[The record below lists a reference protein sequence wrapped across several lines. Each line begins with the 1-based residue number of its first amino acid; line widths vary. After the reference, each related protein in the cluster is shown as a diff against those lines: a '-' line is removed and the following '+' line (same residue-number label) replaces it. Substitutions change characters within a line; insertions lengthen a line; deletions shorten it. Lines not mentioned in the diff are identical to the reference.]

1 MRRYCLFLLGVLF
14 VVSGCCVMSCGRRT
28 TATDASADA
37 DAEGKSTKPQNSV
50 ERIFVPQLA
59 PAMMPQ
65 NDKIV
70 YMAEHYWD
78 KFDFADTVFINEI
91 DSTRMLTAM
100 AVYAQGYVPDS
111 LAQRSMSR
119 LMQKASTSKRMFNYF
134 LMLAD
139 VVLHDP
145 NSPLR
150 DDERYIPV
158 LEAAVA
164 SPLLDE
170 YEKMPYEYDLKIA
183 RQNRVGRE
191 ANDFYY
197 TTADDKRHRM
207 YDLKSEYL
215 IIFISNPGCPMCR
228 EVKEA
233 LLSSPQLNELT
244 ERGKLKVLV
253 LYPDKDLDAWR
264 EHLVDYPDAW
274 INGYDANQSITKE
287 NLYDLRA
294 IPSLYLLD
302 SQKRVMAKDCTDVR
316 YVESL
321 ILGAEQS

>member
-1 MRRYCLFLLGVLF
+1 MQKFFMRLAAVALVLSACLMTMC
-14 VVSGCCVMSCGRRT
+14 SRRV
-28 TATDASADA
+28 AKSDNNKQDVAIEKSVA
-37 DAEGKSTKPQNSV
+37 AEDKTPRV
-50 ERIFVPQLA
+50 FVPALA
-59 PAMMPQ
+59 PAMMPKEQ
-65 NDKIV
+65 TIP

-78 KFDFADTVFINEI
+78 KFDFTDTVFIAEI

-100 AVYAQGYVPDS
+100 AVYAKGYVPDS
-111 LAQRSMSR
+111 LVQRSMSR
-119 LMQKASTSKRMFNYF
+119 LMQKASTSKRMFEYF

-139 VVLHDP
+139 GVLHDP

-183 RQNRVGRE
+183 RQNRIGLE

-197 TTADDKRHRM
+197 TTADGKRYSMHNV
-207 YDLKSEYL
+207 KAEYL

-228 EVKEA
+228 EVKET
-233 LLSSPQLNELT
+233 LLSSPQLNLLA

-253 LYPDKDLDAWR
+253 LYPDTDLDAWR
-264 EHLVDYPDAW
+264 EHLSDYPDAW
-274 INGYDANQSITKE
+274 INGYDANQTITKE
-287 NLYDLRA
+287 SLYDLRA
-294 IPSLYLLD
+294 IPALYLLD
-302 SQKRVMAKDCTDVR
+302 SEKRVMAKDCTDVA
-316 YVESL
+316 YGESL
-321 ILGAEQS
+321 IMQAEEK